1 LFRRVEA
8 YLTVVVT
15 GVVRNTLVWSV
26 VGLAVKL
33 AADEVA
39 LGTPVDNGTPLER
52 DTPVDNGIPGPVE
65 DSTELEEL
73 EIGYGV

>member
-15 GVVRNTLVWSV
+15 GVVRNTLVQSV

-33 AADEVA
+33 AAEVA

-73 EIGYGV
+73 ETGYGV